1 MILRATS
8 MKSKLQAMRRQYVQE
23 NVSLNLHIT
32 NQIDW
37 NNSIPQPVASFISL
51 HSTVEIIIN
60 I

>member
-32 NQIDW
+32 NQID
-37 NNSIPQPVASFISL
+37 
-51 HSTVEIIIN
+51 
-60 I
+60 